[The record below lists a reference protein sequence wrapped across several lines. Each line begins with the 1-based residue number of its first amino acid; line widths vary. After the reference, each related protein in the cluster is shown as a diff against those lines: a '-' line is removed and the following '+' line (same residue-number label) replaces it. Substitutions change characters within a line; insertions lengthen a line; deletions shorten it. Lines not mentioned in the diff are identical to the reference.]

1 MEKWTFLAMYNVSFF
16 LSIRKALNWIR
27 ILQFQGF
34 TKIQLHTRRSNQII
48 PDSQVKSDIE
58 NCYNKVLKLVT
69 MLKLMNSQNNNHRR
83 LYTIKFLVYF
93 NKVKLKQDDQNRDCQ
108 QRKQINGKY
117 YSYKQIKK
125 RRQLIVV
132 EPESIKLDRSI
143 YKTEFNCL
151 LELFTIPTKIMKEN
165 LKTVKQIHFVVL
177 SYLRNKQKK
186 QNSIGLKQP
195 QMKIKNNTFFHF
207 IVYLIYQFVIYL
219 IKGAFGNQDL
229 KGNTLLRKK
238 INEFSY
244 NSAQVLQKRN
254 LPLYLTITFS
264 IFQNGWMRDKIF
276 KVEIA

>member
-16 LSIRKALNWIR
+16 LSIRKALNWIM

-48 PDSQVKSDIE
+48 PNSQVKSDIE
-58 NCYNKVLKLVT
+58 KLLQQSLKLVS
-69 MLKLMNSQNNNHRR
+69 MLKLMNSQNNNHRM

-93 NKVKLKQDDQNRDCQ
+93 NKRLSR
-108 QRKQINGKY
+108 RKQINGKY

-177 SYLRNKQKK
+177 SYKGINKKNK
-186 QNSIGLKQP
+186 ILLALNNLK
-195 QMKIKNNTFFHF
+195 
-207 IVYLIYQFVIYL
+207 
-219 IKGAFGNQDL
+219 
-229 KGNTLLRKK
+229 
-238 INEFSY
+238 
-244 NSAQVLQKRN
+244 
-254 LPLYLTITFS
+254 
-264 IFQNGWMRDKIF
+264 
-276 KVEIA
+276 